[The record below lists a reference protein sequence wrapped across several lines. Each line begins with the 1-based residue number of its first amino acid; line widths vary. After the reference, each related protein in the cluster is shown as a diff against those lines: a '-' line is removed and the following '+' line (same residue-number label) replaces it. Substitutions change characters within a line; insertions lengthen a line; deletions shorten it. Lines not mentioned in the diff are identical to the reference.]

1 MGHCQEP
8 SFDLQQIPLLLRH
21 FVNLLTPGDVF
32 SPEVKK
38 VIAVT
43 GAIIHDGVNESNDD
57 ASLNEHISKI
67 WTALASYES
76 SRDNYIALSR
86 FVINRC
92 RRKLFT
98 RIFLYQ
104 KKWRV
109 HVAQKLVDWT
119 PVANELPETHWLD
132 APYWFSSISLPP
144 DKDVPKRKQGP
155 PDNQV
160 TQLEFSSNTVHLWAW
175 FLGHLILMLENHAAE
190 AQKMENEGETLG
202 FKTAMAQVSDCCAAL
217 YCFVSWGADVVK
229 TLPTKTTLASN
240 FNGFTDGNG
249 GDEDLY
255 DSDESDDLNPER
267 YESSGGP
274 VASLTTPTYSKIIRS
289 ELSLSLLEIPHA
301 SFDIT
306 DLDDIYEASFK
317 ALSLKPTITYKDV
330 TKSIL
335 KRHLPQTFSGTVHA
349 EATLMGLLTYFSSS
363 SSRVAFEM
371 PLRDDHVAALDKLL
385 EPASLIINATTEN
398 VVAVAGK
405 CCWCCDR
412 LRFELLEANGTRFK
426 FPGSNGVIYP
436 WSPPRVGVDVK
447 VLQRL
452 EYALFQELHAAI
464 NNQPDLWCRP
474 RTDGFTHFSPLKPH
488 GF

>member
-1 MGHCQEP
+1 MIFNKFP
-8 SFDLQQIPLLLRH
+8 SSYAILLI
-21 FVNLLTPGDVF
+21 F
-32 SPEVKK
+32 SAEVKK
-38 VIAVT
+38 AS
-43 GAIIHDGVNESNDD
+43 AIIHDGVNERFQTLVVTQNLYPRSSLTESKSEEVTKSRKSFQEIVNSDD

-144 DKDVPKRKQGP
+144 DKDVPKRKRGP

-190 AQKMENEGETLG
+190 AQKMENEGDTVG

-267 YESSGGP
+267 YESSGGR
-274 VASLTTPTYSKIIRS
+274 VL
-289 ELSLSLLEIPHA
+289 
-301 SFDIT
+301 
-306 DLDDIYEASFK
+306 
-317 ALSLKPTITYKDV
+317 
-330 TKSIL
+330 
-335 KRHLPQTFSGTVHA
+335 RHLKGI
-349 EATLMGLLTYFSSS
+349 
-363 SSRVAFEM
+363 VA
-371 PLRDDHVAALDKLL
+371 
-385 EPASLIINATTEN
+385 
-398 VVAVAGK
+398 
-405 CCWCCDR
+405 
-412 LRFELLEANGTRFK
+412 
-426 FPGSNGVIYP
+426 
-436 WSPPRVGVDVK
+436 
-447 VLQRL
+447 
-452 EYALFQELHAAI
+452 
-464 NNQPDLWCRP
+464 
-474 RTDGFTHFSPLKPH
+474 
-488 GF
+488 